1 MALMLSPLRETLLKK
16 VCPDKPRIYC
26 HRGKAAISRAAGTYI
41 LQTERKIIM
50 PNFNTGRYTVTQKYL
65 MTRGQA
71 LSFPAKFFN
80 TNFKKDEVYG
90 VVVDIPLAADV
101 LTTMVCFINGAAN
114 LYFNNGGE
122 YTGASQKYRNLV
134 QAAHN
139 LVANAGQLI
148 PNAEKVNQFDLP
160 IGRTNNV
167 FLLTKNAV
175 YKVAIPAGIIP
186 EDEPEKRN
194 VYVLYQRVLNE
205 LRSCQLKD
213 DAERRKAAS
222 K

>member
-1 MALMLSPLRETLLKK
+1 
-16 VCPDKPRIYC
+16 
-26 HRGKAAISRAAGTYI
+26 
-41 LQTERKIIM
+41 M
-50 PNFNTGRYTVTQKYL
+50 PNRNTGRYSVTQKYL

-71 LSFPAKFFN
+71 LNFPASYFGNLRKNDVFGM
-80 TNFKKDEVYG
+80 VI
-90 VVVDIPLAADV
+90 DIPMTSDV

-134 QAAHN
+134 QATHN

-148 PNAEKVNQFDLP
+148 PKAEKTHKYDLP
-160 IGRTNNV
+160 NTRANNV
-167 FLLTKNAV
+167 FLLTKSGV
-175 YKVAIPAGIIP
+175 YKVTIEAGFIP
-186 EDEPEKRN
+186 ETEPEKRTI
-194 VYVLYQRVLNE
+194 YVLYQRVLNE

-213 DAERRKAAS
+213 AAEKQ

>member
-1 MALMLSPLRETLLKK
+1 
-16 VCPDKPRIYC
+16 
-26 HRGKAAISRAAGTYI
+26 
-41 LQTERKIIM
+41 M
-50 PNFNTGRYTVTQKYL
+50 PNSTTGRYSVTQKYL

-71 LSFPAKFFN
+71 LGFPAKFFN

-90 VVVDIPLAADV
+90 VVIDIPMASDV

-139 LVANAGQLI
+139 LVVNASQLV
-148 PNAEKVNQFDLP
+148 PKAEKTTKFDLP
-160 IGRTNNV
+160 TSKSNYV
-167 FLLTKNAV
+167 FLLTRNGV
-175 YKVAIPAGIIP
+175 YKVEIKMGLIP
-186 EDEPEKRN
+186 ESEPEKRS

-213 DAERRKAAS
+213 DAERRRAA